1 MIFFDRFEV
10 FSITNQLGNTL
21 DALELDLN
29 QFGGPDLFFPY
40 EVRFAD
46 EIREADHMR
55 PVYFEIL

>member
-1 MIFFDRFEV
+1 MSNEYFFDRFEV

-46 EIREADHMR
+46 EIREADH
-55 PVYFEIL
+55 I